1 MKLKNV
7 KVGARV
13 EVKRDYECGTEAG
26 MQGSIVSVDLSG
38 HHHQTSRVLLDN
50 SQCVWFP
57 HDYLRIVK

>member
-7 KVGARV
+7 KLGVRV
-13 EVKRDYECGTEAG
+13 EVKRDYECDTEAG

-38 HHHQTSRVLLDN
+38 HYQTARVLLDN
-50 SQCVWFP
+50 SESVWFP